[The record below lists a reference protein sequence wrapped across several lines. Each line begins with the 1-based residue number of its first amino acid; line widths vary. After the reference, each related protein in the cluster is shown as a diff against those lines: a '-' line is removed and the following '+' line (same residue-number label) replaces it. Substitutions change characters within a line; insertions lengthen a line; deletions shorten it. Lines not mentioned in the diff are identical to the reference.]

1 MAVKATLNAQ
11 PRSDI
16 GKGKN
21 RKLRA
26 TGRIPAVV
34 YGHHEQTRKLTVDA
48 HDFDRLLATVRVENT
63 IINLSVEGER
73 GPVKALVREVQTHP
87 VRESVLHIDFYQIHA
102 DEAVT
107 VEVPIRLLGSAV
119 GVRAGG
125 IMQHALIALEIS
137 CLPDNIPEVFEVD
150 VSNLEIGDSVHVGD
164 IALPPG
170 VEAQVDA
177 ERSVC
182 SVIPPAVVPVEE
194 VAAEAAAAEEAAEPE
209 VIGRGKEGE
218 EEEEG

>member
-1 MAVKATLNAQ
+1 MAVKATLSAQ

-34 YGHHEQTRKLTVDA
+34 YGRHEQTRKLTVDA

-63 IINLSVEGER
+63 IINLSIEGER

-107 VEVPIRLLGSAV
+107 VEVPIRLLGTAA

-150 VSNLEIGDSVHVGD
+150 VSNLEIGDSIHVSD
-164 IALPPG
+164 IAIPAG
-170 VEAQVDA
+170 VEVQAEA

-182 SVIPPAVVPVEE
+182 SVIPPTVVPVEE
-194 VAAEAAAAEEAAEPE
+194 EVAEAAATEEAAEPE

>member
-1 MAVKATLNAQ
+1 MAVKATLSAQ

-63 IINLSVEGER
+63 IINLSIEGER

-107 VEVPIRLLGSAV
+107 VEIPIRLLGTAA

-150 VSNLEIGDSVHVGD
+150 VSNLEIGDSIHVSD
-164 IALPPG
+164 IAIPAG
-170 VEAQVDA
+170 VEVQVDA

-182 SVIPPAVVPVEE
+182 SVIPPTVVPVEE
-194 VAAEAAAAEEAAEPE
+194 AAAEAAAAEEAAEPE